1 MTTRKALSSRCCSLA
16 LSLSRALALV
26 ARGLDAHEFSHSRA
40 QSEGCCL
47 LCPST
52 RKRDASRGRGENKRE
67 RAGRPARDNGGETRE
82 LGGMPAEKTPSSR
95 SRSSADFSASGSH
108 LARGHHVDVGRAAR
122 EAEAGRPEAHC
133 FGLGVF
139 FLCFGEGSREREILS
154 TSDLLL
160 FFPSN
165 QQKKTTT
172 TTKKRE
178 QEILATPKQGFVF
191 SSLLCLCEPF
201 FYCVFLLSRWKLNKG
216 QSIQRESGGQ
226 EDSLRLPF
234 FFFLASP

>member
-133 FGLGVF
+133 LVSEFS
-139 FLCFGEGSREREILS
+139 FGEEGGEILS
-154 TSDLLL
+154 TSDCFV
-160 FFPSN
+160 FFFFQP
-165 QQKKTTT
+165 
-172 TTKKRE
+172 TKKNDHHNEKTRTRNTRNAE
-178 QEILATPKQGFVF
+178 ARVRLFLA
-191 SSLLCLCEPF
+191 SLPLRT
-201 FYCVFLLSRWKLNKG
+201 VFLL
-216 QSIQRESGGQ
+216 
-226 EDSLRLPF
+226 RL
-234 FFFLASP
+234 LAL